1 MTTMPLLFTHR
12 PGIFRQILFTQ
23 WKWSRVLLLLLTVSA
38 FAIPALSVQTSLD
51 AWSNYDVV
59 FRLQAFGVA
68 YPILAGATGLRLS
81 LTAWSSDHR
90 GRHVYALSLP
100 IERWRYVMLRYAAGL
115 LLIVPPVLAVWIGGE
130 AATRLGSLPAGLHGY
145 AGSLALRYALAAVLS
160 YTALFAISAG
170 TPRTAGI
177 VLGIGAG
184 IVAIHLLLGAAGVEV
199 DLLGPIVNGLF
210 VWPGPFE
217 IFTGRWMLID
227 V

>member
-1 MTTMPLLFTHR
+1 MT
-12 PGIFRQILFTQ
+12 IFRQILFTQ
-23 WKWSRVLLLLLTVSA
+23 WKWSRLFLLLLTIAA
-38 FAIPALSVQTSLD
+38 FAIPALSVQSSTD
-51 AWSNYDVV
+51 AWSNYEVV
-59 FRLQAFGVA
+59 FKLQAFGVA
-68 YPILAGATGLRLS
+68 YPILAGAVGILLS

-90 GRHVYALSLP
+90 GRHVYALALP
-100 IERWRYVMLRYAAGL
+100 IERWRYVALRYAAGL
-115 LLIVPPVLAVWIGGE
+115 LLIVPPVIAVWIGSE
-130 AATRLGSLPAGLHGY
+130 AATRLGSLPPGLHAY
-145 AGSLALRYALAAVLS
+145 AGSLALRFTLAAVLA

-184 IVAIHLLLGAAGVEV
+184 VVAIHLLLGAAGIEL